1 MTLFDRDLLEEG
13 LRQLVARLRESG
25 TRSGI
30 RIVGGAA
37 LALRY
42 FDRTS
47 TVDIDAHFIGP
58 GEVVEEAANA
68 IARDNGWP
76 HDWLNNKA
84 AGFIPEYG
92 ARRVQWETLHDDG
105 DVVIEVA
112 PPDALLAMKLRA
124 NRPGRDDT
132 DAAKL
137 MAICGITTLADAEEL
152 YEEYYAGEVLPE
164 RAIRMVEM
172 ILRIGVPDVP
182 AGPRDIDV
190 EPRAD

>member
-42 FDRTS
+42 FERES
-47 TVDIDAHFIGP
+47 TVDIDAHFIGST
-58 GEVVEEAANA
+58 GVVEEAASA
-68 IARDNGWP
+68 IARANGWP
-76 HDWLNNKA
+76 DDWLNNKA

-92 ARRVQWETLHDDG
+92 VKPVQWVTLHDDG
-105 DVVIEVA
+105 EVVIEVA
-112 PPDALLAMKLRA
+112 SPEALLAMKLKA
-124 NRPGRDDT
+124 NRPGRDET

-137 MAICGITTLADAEEL
+137 MAICGVATLGEAEEL
-152 YEEYYAGEVLPE
+152 YEEHYSGEVLPG

-172 ILRIGVPDVP
+172 ILRVGVPDVP
-182 AGPRDIDV
+182 TGPPDIDIA
-190 EPRAD
+190 PRAD